1 MTRLRKNKTFNL
13 KSNKMALN
21 QKIKKIGLAVALI
34 ILAIVLGSAVG
45 VYNIKSGKS
54 NSQRIIGNWQT
65 IDKDKDLNS
74 ADLLTIAQVA
84 VYGPYALTKKEV
96 IYLSTNTDSDGN
108 ELDPKSDYIISGKK
122 LDAKYWSITAYDENG
137 FLIKNPINKYSYN
150 LEDVKYEADST
161 SYQINLSGSAQK
173 ENWLPVNNV
182 KKATLI
188 IRLYLP
194 SEKLRDNLTVETLP
208 SIKKIK

>member
-1 MTRLRKNKTFNL
+1 
-13 KSNKMALN
+13 MALN
-21 QKIKKIGLAVALI
+21 QKIKKIGLGVALI
-34 ILAIVLGSAVG
+34 ILSIIFGSAVG

-54 NSQRIIGNWQT
+54 SSQRVIGNWST
-65 IDKDKDLNS
+65 VDKDKDLS
-74 ADLLTIAQVA
+74 TADLLTIAQVA

-96 IYLSTNTDSDGN
+96 IYLSTSTDSEGN
-108 ELDPKSDYIISGKK
+108 ALDPKSEYVISGKK

-150 LEDVKYEADST
+150 LEDVKYEADSI
-161 SYQINLSGSAQK
+161 SYKINLSGVEKK
-173 ENWLPVNNV
+173 ENWLPINDV

-208 SIKKIK
+208 TIQKVK

>member
-1 MTRLRKNKTFNL
+1 
-13 KSNKMALN
+13 MALN

-34 ILAIVLGSAVG
+34 VLAIVFGSAVG

-54 NSQRIIGNWQT
+54 DSQRIIGNWQT
-65 IDKDKDLNS
+65 VDKDKDLNS

-108 ELDPKSDYIISGKK
+108 TLDPKADYIISGKK
-122 LDAKYWSITAYDENG
+122 VDAKYWSITAYNENG

-150 LEDVKYEADST
+150 LEDVKYEADNT
-161 SYQINLSGSAQK
+161 SYKINLSGTEK
-173 ENWLPVNNV
+173 KDNWLPVSNAEKV
-182 KKATLI
+182 SLI

-208 SIKKIK
+208 TIQKIKE

>member
-1 MTRLRKNKTFNL
+1 
-13 KSNKMALN
+13 MALN
-21 QKIKKIGLAVALI
+21 QKIKKTGLAVALI
-34 ILAIVLGSAVG
+34 ILAIVFGSAVG

-54 NSQRIIGNWQT
+54 DSQRIIGNWQT
-65 IDKDKDLNS
+65 VDKDKDLNS

-96 IYLSTNTDSDGN
+96 IYLSTSTDSEGN
-108 ELDPKSDYIISGKK
+108 ALDPKADYVISGKK

-150 LEDVKYEADST
+150 LEDVQYEADST
-161 SYQINLSGSAQK
+161 SYKINLSGTEK
-173 ENWLPVNNV
+173 KKNWLPINDVQ
-182 KKATLI
+182 KASLI

-194 SEKLRDNLTVETLP
+194 SEKLRENLTVETLP
-208 SIKKIK
+208 TIQKVK

>member
-1 MTRLRKNKTFNL
+1 
-13 KSNKMALN
+13 MALN

-34 ILAIVLGSAVG
+34 VLAIVFGSAVG

-54 NSQRIIGNWQT
+54 DSQRIIGNWQT
-65 IDKDKDLNS
+65 VDKDKDLNS

-96 IYLSTNTDSDGN
+96 IYLSTHTDSDGN
-108 ELDPKSDYIISGKK
+108 TLDPKADYIISGKK
-122 LDAKYWSITAYDENG
+122 VDAKYWSITAYNENG

-150 LEDVKYEADST
+150 LEDVKYEADNT
-161 SYQINLSGSAQK
+161 SYKINLSGTEK
-173 ENWLPVNNV
+173 KDNWLPVSNAEKV
-182 KKATLI
+182 SLI

-194 SEKLRDNLTVETLP
+194 SEKLRDNLSVETLP
-208 SIKKIK
+208 TIQKIK

>member
-1 MTRLRKNKTFNL
+1 
-13 KSNKMALN
+13 MALN
-21 QKIKKIGLAVALI
+21 QKIKKIGLGVALI

-54 NSQRIIGNWQT
+54 DSQRIIGNWQT
-65 IDKDKDLNS
+65 VDKDKDLNS

-96 IYLSTNTDSDGN
+96 IYLSTNTDSEGN
-108 ELDPKSDYIISGKK
+108 ALDPKADYVISGKK

-161 SYQINLSGSAQK
+161 SYKINLSETEKK
-173 ENWLPVNNV
+173 ENWLPINDVQ
-182 KKATLI
+182 KTSLI

-194 SEKLRDNLTVETLP
+194 SEKLRENLTVETLP
-208 SIKKIK
+208 VIQKVK

>member
-1 MTRLRKNKTFNL
+1 
-13 KSNKMALN
+13 MALKQN
-21 QKIKKIGLAVALI
+21 IKKILIGFALI
-34 ILAIVLGSAVG
+34 LLAIIIGSGAG
-45 VYNIKSGKS
+45 IYSIKSGKS

-65 IDKDKDLNS
+65 VDKDKDLNT
-74 ADLLTIAQVA
+74 ADLLTIAQIA

-96 IYLSTNTDSDGN
+96 IYLSTSTDSEGN
-108 ELDPKSDYIISGKK
+108 ALDPKSDYVINGKK

-161 SYQINLSGSAQK
+161 SYKINLSGYEKK

-182 KKATLI
+182 KKTTLI

-194 SEKLRDNLTVETLP
+194 SEKLRENLTVETLP
-208 SIKKIK
+208 SIQKVK

>member
-1 MTRLRKNKTFNL
+1 
-13 KSNKMALN
+13 MALKQN
-21 QKIKKIGLAVALI
+21 IKKILLGFALI
-34 ILAIVLGSAVG
+34 LLAIIIGSGAG
-45 VYNIKSGKS
+45 IYSIKSGKS
-54 NSQRIIGNWQT
+54 NSQRTIGNWQT
-65 IDKDKDLNS
+65 VDKDKDLNT
-74 ADLLTIAQVA
+74 ADLLTIAQIA

-96 IYLSTNTDSDGN
+96 IYLSTSTDSEGN
-108 ELDPKSDYIISGKK
+108 ALDPKSDYVIKGKK

-161 SYQINLSGSAQK
+161 SYKINLSGSEKK

-182 KKATLI
+182 KKTTLI

-194 SEKLRDNLTVETLP
+194 SEKLRENLTVETLP
-208 SIKKIK
+208 SIQKVK

>member
-1 MTRLRKNKTFNL
+1 
-13 KSNKMALN
+13 MALN
-21 QKIKKIGLAVALI
+21 QKIKKIGLGVALI
-34 ILAIVLGSAVG
+34 ILAIVFGSAVG

-54 NSQRIIGNWQT
+54 DSQRIIGNWQT
-65 IDKDKDLNS
+65 VDKDKDLNS

-96 IYLSTNTDSDGN
+96 IYLSTNTDNDGN
-108 ELDPKSDYIISGKK
+108 AIDPKADYVISGKK

-161 SYQINLSGSAQK
+161 SYKINLSGTEKK
-173 ENWLPVNNV
+173 ENWLPITNV
-182 KKATLI
+182 QKASLI

-194 SEKLRDNLTVETLP
+194 SEKLRENLTVEALP
-208 SIKKIK
+208 TIQKVK

>member
-1 MTRLRKNKTFNL
+1 
-13 KSNKMALN
+13 MALKQN
-21 QKIKKIGLAVALI
+21 IKKILIGFALI
-34 ILAIVLGSAVG
+34 LLAIIIGSGAG
-45 VYNIKSGKS
+45 IYSIKSGKS
-54 NSQRIIGNWQT
+54 NSQRTIGNWQT
-65 IDKDKDLNS
+65 VDKDKDLNT
-74 ADLLTIAQVA
+74 ADLLTIAQIA

-96 IYLSTNTDSDGN
+96 IYLSTSTDSEGN
-108 ELDPKSDYIISGKK
+108 ALDPKSDYVIKGKK

-161 SYQINLSGSAQK
+161 SYKINLSGSEKK

-182 KKATLI
+182 KKTTLI

-194 SEKLRDNLTVETLP
+194 SEKLRENLTVETLP
-208 SIKKIK
+208 SIQKVK

>member
-1 MTRLRKNKTFNL
+1 
-13 KSNKMALN
+13 MALN
-21 QKIKKIGLAVALI
+21 QKIRKIGLAVALI
-34 ILAIVLGSAVG
+34 ILAIVFGSAVG

-54 NSQRIIGNWQT
+54 DSQRIIGNWQT
-65 IDKDKDLNS
+65 VDKDKDLNS

-108 ELDPKSDYIISGKK
+108 TIDPKADYVISGKK

-137 FLIKNPINKYSYN
+137 FLIKNPINIYSYN
-150 LEDVKYEADST
+150 LETVKYEADST
-161 SYQINLSGSAQK
+161 SYKINLSGSEKK

-182 KKATLI
+182 SKASLI

-194 SEKLRDNLTVETLP
+194 SDQLRDNLTVEALP
-208 SIKKIK
+208 TIQKIK

>member
-1 MTRLRKNKTFNL
+1 
-13 KSNKMALN
+13 MALN

-34 ILAIVLGSAVG
+34 ILAIVLGSAIG

-54 NSQRIIGNWQT
+54 DSQRIIGNWQT
-65 IDKDKDLNS
+65 VDKDKDLNS

-96 IYLSTNTDSDGN
+96 IYLSTGTDSEGN
-108 ELDPKSDYIISGKK
+108 ALDPKSDYVISGKK

-150 LEDVKYEADST
+150 LETVKYEADST
-161 SYQINLSGSAQK
+161 SYKINLSATEKK
-173 ENWLPVNNV
+173 ENWLPINDV
-182 KKATLI
+182 KKTSLI

-208 SIKKIK
+208 TIQKVK

>member
-1 MTRLRKNKTFNL
+1 
-13 KSNKMALN
+13 MALN
-21 QKIKKIGLAVALI
+21 QKIKKTGLAVALI

-54 NSQRIIGNWQT
+54 DSQRIIGNWQT
-65 IDKDKDLNS
+65 VDKDKDLNS

-96 IYLSTNTDSDGN
+96 IYLSTSTDSEGN
-108 ELDPKSDYIISGKK
+108 ALDPKADYVIRGKK

-150 LEDVKYEADST
+150 LEDIKYEADST
-161 SYQINLSGSAQK
+161 SYKINLSGTEKK
-173 ENWLPVNNV
+173 ENWLPINDV
-182 KKATLI
+182 KKASLI

-194 SEKLRDNLTVETLP
+194 SEKLRENLTVETLP
-208 SIKKIK
+208 TIQKVK

>member
-1 MTRLRKNKTFNL
+1 
-13 KSNKMALN
+13 MALN
-21 QKIKKIGLAVALI
+21 QKIKKIAIGLGLVLLAVI
-34 ILAIVLGSAVG
+34 LGSG
-45 VYNIKSGKS
+45 IGIYNIKSGKS
-54 NSQRIIGNWQT
+54 DSQRIIGNWQT
-65 IDKDKDLNS
+65 VDKDKDLNT

-96 IYLSTNTDSDGN
+96 IYLSTSTDIEGN
-108 ELDPKSDYIISGKK
+108 PLDPKSDYVISGKK

-161 SYQINLSGSAQK
+161 SYKINLSGTEKK
-173 ENWLPVNNV
+173 ENWLPVTNV
-182 KKATLI
+182 QKTSLI

-194 SEKLRDNLTVETLP
+194 SEKLRENLTVETLP
-208 SIKKIK
+208 AIQKVK